1 MSIVLRKELR
11 LLLPAWVATVVM
23 TTVPA
28 WCTHAAWFARN
39 GLAVGIVSIACFALG
54 TLFLALSPFGQ
65 EISFGTFSLML
76 AQPQTRRRLWW
87 IKMAAL
93 AAAVAL
99 SLAAMCLSWQLRTRG
114 IVMMKNMPFSSVLT
128 GFGPL
133 AGFDALLAMVV
144 VSSGLWTTLLFR
156 QVTAAFWFSLFVPAA
171 ILVLVQWLTGDGPQA
186 LPAEVVVMGVY
197 SIAGF
202 ALAGRLFLRAQ
213 DTPWGNEEVSLPA
226 SRGRSLRLLAPVF
239 QQRRGS
245 WAALL
250 GKELQMQQVT
260 VIMAAVLGLI
270 YLAAI
275 LVLARKHSW
284 LNGFMAG
291 LGELFWMPWL
301 LVPLMIGS
309 AAVAEERRLN
319 TLPGQLCLPAR
330 KRTLFGMK
338 LAVVLY
344 LGVVFGAV
352 MPWLL
357 SGLSHWA
364 VVRASLAGLS
374 SLDAFAILSVLTA
387 AIAFYASSLSRT
399 DIQAFAIALV
409 LTMLACA
416 AVSMITTVHPGYVT
430 AVFEQHWYEGHV
442 SDTTMA
448 RLTRA
453 YDEISQFFVMDLH
466 IRALAW
472 TAAIATFLWLAYG
485 NFRRTQVSQRMWL
498 ANLFGLLTAA
508 ALTLLVSNVIHARA
522 WEFFMRLEP
531 AHGPARISPAG
542 AGHVKTAESFD
553 MASLS
558 RGFFVLLPD
567 GRVWAQRVKVP
578 FDRKPVQAPGKF
590 VDSSNWVDLAS
601 ATISAV
607 GIKSDHT
614 LWAIDSSAKATRIGD
629 ASDWQAVV
637 GSQGRLLALKQ
648 DGTLW
653 HPRPPDFVQKNMA
666 GPNGTSRQVW
676 LLRPN
681 PDVAPVVRLDDG
693 SDWCRI
699 FASAHT
705 PFGIKRDG
713 SLWKLVDG
721 NFVRNG
727 PGGPFGFRDVSA
739 QVRCA
744 FSGGTTWS
752 SLADYGS
759 FVAAVADDGGLWAAG
774 MLPDRLFGRDC
785 PAGLHSQPVRI
796 GGDSEWREVSGN
808 FFSGTAAV
816 QKNGTLWMQEK
827 PGSPGTGRPS
837 EYSDWMA
844 ATAAGNWITAL
855 AADGTLSVWSP
866 QYHSI
871 LGLPEPKKRPVLSL
885 NIFNTQ

>member
-65 EISFGTFSLML
+65 ELSFGTFSLML

-87 IKMAAL
+87 IKMSAL

-144 VSSGLWTTLLFR
+144 VSGGLWTTLLFR

-171 ILVLVQWLTGDGPQA
+171 ILVLVQWLAGDGPQA
-186 LPAEVVVMGVY
+186 LLAEVVVMGVY

-226 SRGRSLRLLAPVF
+226 SSGRSLRLLGWVF
-239 QQRRGS
+239 QQKRGS

-260 VIMAAVLGLI
+260 LFMAAGLGLI

-275 LVLARKHSW
+275 LVLAGKPSA
-284 LNGFMAG
+284 LNGFIFG

-301 LVPLMIGS
+301 LVPLVLGS

-319 TLPGQLCLPAR
+319 TLQDQLCLPAR

-338 LAVVLY
+338 LVVVLY

-352 MPWLL
+352 MPWLV

-364 VVRASLAGLS
+364 GVRANFAGLS

-387 AIAFYASSLSRT
+387 AIAFYASTLSRT
-399 DIQAFAIALV
+399 TIQALGIGLV
-409 LTMLACA
+409 LIMLAFS
-416 AVSMITTVHPGYVT
+416 AVSVITALHPGYVPP
-430 AVFEQHWYEGHV
+430 FLGEHWYEGHLRE
-442 SDTTMA
+442 TTLA

-472 TAAIATFLWLAYG
+472 PAAIAAFFWLAYG
-485 NFRRTQVSQRMWL
+485 NFRRLQVNQQMWL

-508 ALTLLVSNVIHARA
+508 ALTLLVSNLIHARP
-522 WEFFMRLEP
+522 WECFMRLEP
-531 AHGPARISPAG
+531 AHGPPRISAAG
-542 AGHVKTAESFD
+542 AGRMKVAASYAFD
-553 MASLS
+553 WKKPAW
-558 RGFFVLLPD
+558 GFFVLLPD
-567 GRVWAQRVKVP
+567 GRLWAERVEPP
-578 FDRKPVQAPGKF
+578 FDRKAARAPGKF

-601 ATISAV
+601 ARTGAA
-607 GIKSDHT
+607 GIQSDHT
-614 LWAIDSSAKATRIGD
+614 LWKIDSSARATRIGD
-629 ASDWQAVV
+629 AADWQAVAE
-637 GSQGRLLALKQ
+637 GQDYLMALKL

-653 HPRPPDFVQKNMA
+653 HSTNAYESGKIGSVRWRQARPAAD
-666 GPNGTSRQVW
+666 G
-676 LLRPN
+676 
-681 PDVAPVVRLDDG
+681 APVALLGYG
-693 SDWCRI
+693 SDWCGLY
-699 FASAHT
+699 SAGRCV
-705 PFGIKRDG
+705 FGVKRDG
-713 SLWKLVDG
+713 SVWQLEDRQLMEEQPDG
-721 NFVRNG
+721 SIVVRDIFQAARG
-727 PGGPFGFRDVSA
+727 
-739 QVRCA
+739 A
-744 FSGGTTWS
+744 FTGTNWS
-752 SLADYGS
+752 SLAGQS
-759 FVAAVADDGGLWAAG
+759 QIQVAVSGDGGLWAAG
-774 MLPDRLFGRDC
+774 LLSGRLFGQDS
-785 PAGLHSQPVRI
+785 PAGLHEQAVRI
-796 GGDSEWREVSGN
+796 GGSSEWREVA
-808 FFSGTAAV
+808 GTFWSVAAV
-816 QKNGTLWMQEK
+816 KTNGTLWMQNE
-827 PGSPGTGRPS
+827 PGSPEAWRPS
-837 EYSDWMA
+837 DYSDWMA
-844 ATAAGNWITAL
+844 VTIAPGEWITTL

-866 QYHSI
+866 QYRSI
-871 LGLPEPKKRPVLSL
+871 LGLPEPKQRPLLSL
-885 NIFNTQ
+885 NLFNTP